1 MALPSYDAVRPS
13 SESGSKN
20 GRLATVAAGIVFAMV
35 GAVALLSSTSGTER
49 SVELMAKHEG
59 LAMQDPNSALNKL
72 ALEFLRDG
80 AKMPEKDMMKKLE
93 QWHDSPSTLLA
104 NNAHGARVQML
115 SESSGDG
122 LFTSALAEDSLLCKK
137 KDIIIE
143 KFDQLL
149 KKLGGEELAAN
160 ITMGKV
166 SDEFKHAMTTWLD
179 AESKYRLTIEKEK
192 EAKEGSTFAR
202 NSYEKWD
209 TAFKGAKRSL
219 KKILA
224 AHKKERKNLLDER
237 ELIKEIMRMI
247 GVLHD
252 VKATAKSKAAG
263 GVDSV
268 KDSKTGVSDPYATK
282 MAVSKAQLMEKVGEL
297 KKMNAQL
304 SIPGTAQKLD
314 QISSLAV
321 YSETKEVAK
330 ILMQLLKDIEDR
342 MNIIDEVDK
351 KAQKEVEV
359 ARKKLVYWEKQLVTL
374 SDAADRAK
382 EQRSSAGLNREKYAG
397 DKIVARKNMKD
408 EKSAYAIIVPPYQRE
423 IYVIAMIKK
432 KIIDHCKKLSEG
444 SS

>member
-1 MALPSYDAVRPS
+1 M
-13 SESGSKN
+13 
-20 GRLATVAAGIVFAMV
+20 VAAGILLAMV
-35 GAVALLSSTSGTER
+35 GAIALLSTGSAPQQPS
-49 SVELMAKHEG
+49 ELMMKQEG
-59 LAMQDPNSALNKL
+59 LAMQDPNNALNKL

-80 AKMPEKDMMKKLE
+80 AKMPEKEMMKKLE

-104 NNAHGARVQML
+104 GGPHGARVQML
-115 SESSGDG
+115 SQNSDGG

-160 ITMGKV
+160 ITMGRV
-166 SDEFKHAMTTWLD
+166 SDEFKHAMATWLD
-179 AESKYRLTIEKEK
+179 AESQYRLTIEKEK

-202 NSYEKWD
+202 NSYEKWS
-209 TAFKGAKRSL
+209 TAYKKAKESL
-219 KKILA
+219 EAILKQ
-224 AHKKERKNLLDER
+224 HTKERANLLEER

-252 VKATAKSKAAG
+252 VKATAKSIAAG

-268 KDSKTGVSDPYATK
+268 KDPETGVSDPYATK
-282 MAVSKAQLMEKVGEL
+282 MAMRKAKLMEKVGEL
-297 KKMNAQL
+297 KQL
-304 SIPGTAQKLD
+304 SSKLNIPGSAQKLS

-342 MNIIDEVDK
+342 MKIIDEVDK
-351 KAQKEVEV
+351 KAQAEVDE
-359 ARKKLVYWEKQLVTL
+359 AQEKLVHWEKELVTL
-374 SDAADRAK
+374 SDAADKAK
-382 EQRSSAGLNREKYAG
+382 ETRASAGLEREKYAG
-397 DKIVARKNMKD
+397 DKIVAKKNMDD
-408 EKSAYAIIVPPYQRE
+408 EKSAYEIIVPPYQRE